1 MSPSQA
7 RLRLTAFIGFTSI
20 VLGALG
26 AHGHVHDVVST
37 NGYLAQWQTAAHYHQ
52 VHAVALLLI
61 SLLAIDTQQTA
72 RFRTTFIAFITGILL
87 FSGSLYLL
95 AYTSTKWL
103 GAVTPFGGLALM
115 IGWIALAFSLPAKTQ
130 PTAP

>member
-7 RLRLTAFIGFTSI
+7 RLRLTALIGFTSI

-26 AHGHVHDVVST
+26 AHGHVHNVIST

-52 VHAVALLLI
+52 IHSVALLLI
-61 SLLAIDTQQTA
+61 SLLAVDAQQST

-103 GAVTPFGGLALM
+103 GAVTPFGGIALM
-115 IGWIALAFSLPAKTQ
+115 IGWAALAFSLPRQTRPSAH
-130 PTAP
+130 